1 MFILA
6 QFTTNHYICG
16 ILFMISPFTKSIE
29 VGSIL
34 HQPLLFFIVFYAS
47 CRTILFAFAMRRIL
61 SSAYRIRPRAVFML
75 TSVESAISLNDNC

>member
-34 HQPLLFFIVFYAS
+34 RQPLLFLNIPPPYRHAFTTLSLTFS
-47 CRTILFAFAMRRIL
+47 CIFGMDLLHLPAKRQTYIT
-61 SSAYRIRPRAVFML
+61 YNP
-75 TSVESAISLNDNC
+75 